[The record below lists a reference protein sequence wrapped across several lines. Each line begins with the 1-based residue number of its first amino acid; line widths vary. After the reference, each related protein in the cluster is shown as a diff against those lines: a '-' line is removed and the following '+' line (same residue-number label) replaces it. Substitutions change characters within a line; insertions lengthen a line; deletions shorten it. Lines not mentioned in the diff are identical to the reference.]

1 MADLKREA
9 ARQVE
14 KQHSLAREIGAM
26 THEDFSHQEETKP
39 LSDRSFGLVVAT
51 FFVIVSPSK
60 GNLSAVGHSGLQPC
74 SWFCPA
80 VGGSARSAQQMV
92 DEARYSSLSRRQSHC
107 AGALVLCHGDADCA
121 VDANAGQRPVAI
133 TPRSGFCELS
143 DR

>member
-1 MADLKREA
+1 
-9 ARQVE
+9 
-14 KQHSLAREIGAM
+14 M

-80 VGGSARSAQQMV
+80 VGGSARFAQQIM
-92 DEARYSSLSRRQSHC
+92 RRKTSIRKRPR
-107 AGALVLCHGDADCA
+107 AMLNA
-121 VDANAGQRPVAI
+121 VTIV
-133 TPRSGFCELS
+133 F
-143 DR
+143 

>member
-51 FFVIVSPSK
+51 FFVIVSFWPLIQGKPIRCWS
-60 GNLSAVGHSGLQPC
+60 LGLAALFVVLPC
-74 SWFCPA
+74 C
-80 VGGSARSAQQMV
+80 GRLRSLRSTNNAQE
-92 DEARYSSLSRRQSHC
+92 DLHKKKAKS
-107 AGALVLCHGDADCA
+107 DA
-121 VDANAGQRPVAI
+121 
-133 TPRSGFCELS
+133 
-143 DR
+143 